1 MNYQKYKKQLLN
13 LLIDE
18 VQKATGKRWEDGLWA
33 PKKVRRPH
41 ILPLLGDNNNEI
53 NRANAIRQYMGFD
66 CSPYFD
72 KDFNGLHTYAHHI
85 NSSQITCLMFFGKL
99 TEKHG
104 DELKAT
110 QEMVDFIKKAFGIE
124 ISTEAVCQF
133 EYEDKRDQFMFDVD
147 YGGNI
152 IKGKYEGTSFD
163 FHIKDG
169 DVEIFFEIKLTEE
182 GFGKPKAK
190 DIRHQKKAEQY
201 FDIAPDFLK
210 NSLCEPLAFLNHYQI
225 YRNIIRV
232 TDSNKYVVFIADE
245 NNPATNVETE
255 RGIIEAYKANNV
267 RFITWQE
274 IIEVAKDLSIDLP
287 FQLKAI
293 KKIKRMKQEPPCG
306 RPLK

>member
-1 MNYQKYKKQLLN
+1 M
-13 LLIDE
+13 
-18 VQKATGKRWEDGLWA
+18 
-33 PKKVRRPH
+33 
-41 ILPLLGDNNNEI
+41 
-53 NRANAIRQYMGFD
+53 
-66 CSPYFD
+66 
-72 KDFNGLHTYAHHI
+72 
-85 NSSQITCLMFFGKL
+85 
-99 TEKHG
+99 
-104 DELKAT
+104 
-110 QEMVDFIKKAFGIE
+110 
-124 ISTEAVCQF
+124 
-133 EYEDKRDQFMFDVD
+133 
-147 YGGNI
+147 
-152 IKGKYEGTSFD
+152 
-163 FHIKDG
+163 
-169 DVEIFFEIKLTEE
+169 
-182 GFGKPKAK
+182 
-190 DIRHQKKAEQY
+190 
-201 FDIAPDFLK
+201 K